1 MTIIMKKGLLF
12 SISILGTLAVW
23 AQPRTG
29 LKVDSVMVVNTY
41 KPNLLDPTKMI
52 FKPSLPEIEK
62 EKPVFKNHFCWIQ

>member
-1 MTIIMKKGLLF
+1 MKKGLLF

-41 KPNLLDPTKMI
+41 KPNLLDATKMTSCCVSSI
-52 FKPSLPEIEK
+52 SFE
-62 EKPVFKNHFCWIQ
+62 NHSTPFLSR